1 MKSFANKVA
10 AITGA
15 SSGMGRELALELAA
29 RGCALSL
36 SDVNVAGLEETA
48 AMARDK
54 GVKVT
59 TAKLDVADRAA
70 VYAWADQTAKDHG
83 GVNLIFN
90 NAGVALNSPLE
101 TISQQDF
108 EWIVNINF
116 WGVVYGSQAFLPYL
130 KASGD
135 GHIINTSSLFG
146 LIGTPGTG
154 AYSATKFA
162 VRGYTESLRIEL
174 DLMNCGVSAT
184 CVHPGGIRT
193 AINNNARIGEGVEK
207 LMGVSADKARERFD
221 KMLNTT
227 TANKAARIILK
238 AVEKNS
244 RRVVVGPDAK
254 AMDAVVRLIGS
265 AYQPLVGSNMK
276 RMLR

>member
-1 MKSFANKVA
+1 
-10 AITGA
+10 
-15 SSGMGRELALELAA
+15 MGRELALELAA

-36 SDVNVAGLEETA
+36 SDVNTKGLEETA
-48 AMARDK
+48 KLAKAK

-59 TAKLDVADRAA
+59 TAKLDVASREA
-70 VYAWADQTAKDHG
+70 VYDWAEQTAKDHG

-90 NAGVALNSPLE
+90 NAGVALNAPLD
-101 TISQQDF
+101 TISQKDF
-108 EWIVNINF
+108 EWIVDINF
-116 WGVVYGSQAFLPYL
+116 WGVVYGSQAFLPHL

-162 VRGYTESLRIEL
+162 VRGYTESLRIEM
-174 DLMNCGVSAT
+174 DMMNCGVSAT

-193 AINNNARIGEGVEK
+193 EINRSARIAEGTEK
-207 LMGVSADKARERFD
+207 LFGVSGEKARDKFD
-221 KMLNTT
+221 KLLNTT
-227 TANKAARIILK
+227 SANKAARIILR

-254 AMDAVVRLIGS
+254 FMDIIVRLLGS
-265 AYQPLVGSNMK
+265 AYQPLIAANTK